1 MSLTLTLTGT
11 TSILTASYFPALDL
25 SNGEYELG
33 LTNFET
39 YNAIPNV
46 TSTNNNFYFDTD
58 DKVITIPEGS
68 YELSAINKYLRVAI
82 RHMQRRTPNDKDND
96 DDEYIFD
103 DDDGNDSTRT
113 EEILILQ
120 ANENTMRSEIKCAY
134 RINFTKPNNIG
145 SLLGYSNSRVIQQVR
160 V

>member
-46 TSTNNNFYFDTD
+46 TSTNNKFYFDAD
-58 DKVITIPEGS
+58 DKIITIPERS
-68 YELSAINKYLRVAI
+68 YELSAINKYLRAAI
-82 RHMQRRTPNDKDND
+82 RHTRRTLNDKDNN

-103 DDDGNDSTRT
+103 DDGVLIKYDSTHK
-113 EEILILQ
+113 EEILIL
-120 ANENTMRSEIKCAY
+120 
-134 RINFTKPNNIG
+134 
-145 SLLGYSNSRVIQQVR
+145 
-160 V
+160 

>member
-46 TSTNNNFYFDTD
+46 TSTNNKFYFDAD
-58 DKVITIPEGS
+58 DKIITIPERS
-68 YELSAINKYLRVAI
+68 YELSAINKYLRAAI
-82 RHMQRRTPNDKDND
+82 RHIRRRTLNDKDNN
-96 DDEYIFD
+96 DEYIFD
-103 DDDGNDSTRT
+103 DDDDDDGVLIKYDSTHK
-113 EEILILQ
+113 EEILIL
-120 ANENTMRSEIKCAY
+120 
-134 RINFTKPNNIG
+134 
-145 SLLGYSNSRVIQQVR
+145 
-160 V
+160 